1 VTYDAD
7 LFYAVL
13 GPTAAV
19 AGLVRGF
26 AGFGGPLLMLPVLN
40 AFLPPATSLWVMMWV
55 DLLVNVRL
63 LPEARQHASGTVLLP
78 LTLGTLVTMPL
89 GVMLL
94 YAVDAIVMKKA
105 ISAAILLAA
114 VVLLSGWRYR
124 RQAGPITW
132 TAVGGL
138 SGLVMGATSLAVTTA
153 LFLNAGQ
160 QTAAESRANF
170 IGWVFVATIALLT
183 MLAFKGT
190 ANSGQWQA
198 IVVLGALYLAGTI
211 IGSLWQ
217 RRANEVVIR
226 RIVLALVVLVA
237 TAGLFA

>member
-1 VTYDAD
+1 VPYDAD

-13 GPTAAV
+13 APTAAV

-40 AFLPPATSLWVMMWV
+40 GFLPPATSLWVMMWV

-63 LPEARQHASGTVLLP
+63 LPDARHHASLPVLLP
-78 LTLGTLVTMPL
+78 LTLGTLATMPI

-94 YAVDAIVMKKA
+94 YAVDAVVMKKV

-114 VVLLSGWRYR
+114 LVLLSGWRYR
-124 RQAGPITW
+124 REAGPITW

-138 SGLVMGATSLAVTTA
+138 TGLVMGATSLAVTAA
-153 LFLNAGQ
+153 LFLNAGN

-170 IGWVFVATIALLT
+170 IGWVFIATIALLA
-183 MLAFKGT
+183 MLAFKSASRPGDL
-190 ANSGQWQA
+190 QV
-198 IVVLGALYLAGTI
+198 ILVLGALYLAGSI
-211 IGSLWQ
+211 LGSRWHRQ
-217 RRANEVVIR
+217 ANEVVVR
-226 RIVLALVVLVA
+226 RIVLAMVVLVA